1 MKNIFYW
8 SPCLSNIG
16 TINSTLNSAIGLKKY
31 FKEDY
36 KVVIINVCGEW
47 DKYRVYLKKNH
58 IEIQD
63 LGFNY
68 FKFLPKE
75 GYIFSRISY
84 LIIFILS
91 FLPLKRLLLK
101 NKPDHL
107 ILHLITSLPLFI
119 MLTNKVDT
127 NFILRISGFPK
138 LNFIRKLFWKKI
150 SNKI

>member
-31 FKEDY
+31 FKENY

-47 DKYRVYLKKNH
+47 DKYRVYLKKNN
-58 IEIQD
+58 IEIKD

-75 GYIFSRISY
+75 LTISCSSLY
-84 LIIFILS
+84 S
-91 FLPLKRLLLK
+91 FL
-101 NKPDHL
+101 
-107 ILHLITSLPLFI
+107 
-119 MLTNKVDT
+119 
-127 NFILRISGFPK
+127 LRIKCVIKS
-138 LNFIRKLFWKKI
+138 LADRK
-150 SNKI
+150 S